1 MTQKG
6 CIPEPRMMHNSVIY
20 SKKYMVIYGGIS
32 DIEVYNDWHALDLE
46 TYEWRKMTINIELPL
61 NL

>member
-1 MTQKG
+1 
-6 CIPEPRMMHNSVIY
+6 MMHNSVIY

-32 DIEVYNDWHALDLE
+32 DTEVYNDWHALDLE
-46 TYEWRKMTINIELPL
+46 TYEWRKMTTNIELPF

>member
-1 MTQKG
+1 
-6 CIPEPRMMHNSVIY
+6 
-20 SKKYMVIYGGIS
+20 MVIYGGIS